1 MPLRFDLGD
10 TFPDMVRTDDRGNE
24 ISLRELANGQ
34 PLFLAF
40 FRGPW

>member
-1 MPLRFDLGD
+1 MPLELAVGD
-10 TFPDMVRTDDRGNE
+10 TFPDMARTDDRGVE
-24 ISLRELANGQ
+24 TSISEVAEGR